1 MKDHRPEQDAPDPR
15 RLVAHVPIS
24 VLHRAISNRWAPFSA
39 TLSQSNFVFLAARPE
54 SRMISRARVPDLV
67 GSRFPSPYHFRARIQ
82 SFQAV
87 APPFPGDS
95 SKPRLPD
102 LSSKGRAAPTGIGGG
117 LKSSKSTIA
126 SFWFSRNKN
135 RRRKSPPP
143 FHWKMSHGGPVS
155 RSVAHLWFLYVLLE
169 FYAAILV
176 LRGGVALMDRG
187 GGIRAGVDRL
197 VRLLMRGPLEA
208 ILMAAPLRRQ

>member
-1 MKDHRPEQDAPDPR
+1 LR
-15 RLVAHVPIS
+15 R
-24 VLHRAISNRWAPFSA
+24 
-39 TLSQSNFVFLAARPE
+39 
-54 SRMISRARVPDLV
+54 
-67 GSRFPSPYHFRARIQ
+67 HFRAT
-82 SFQAV
+82 
-87 APPFPGDS
+87 
-95 SKPRLPD
+95 LPN
-102 LSSKGRAAPTGIGGG
+102 LVLHTELKGGTDPTGIGEG

-126 SFWFSRNKN
+126 SFWFPGIKIAAE
-135 RRRKSPPP
+135 KSPPP

-197 VRLLMRGPLEA
+197 VRLLMRGPLGGHPDGRTRWRC
-208 ILMAAPLRRQ
+208 LCR